1 MDEGTFRN
9 YFLSYASIDFV
20 WMLLKCIHTNVDIW
34 FSIKRREK
42 LYNLIY
48 GTFLIPLNSS
58 SPLSPH
64 THCTNVMNL
73 VGTVRTLEQ
82 VIYKFVKFAS

>member
-34 FSIKRREK
+34 FSIKRRERNYIFDIWH
-42 LYNLIY
+42 LLD
-48 GTFLIPLNSS
+48 
-58 SPLSPH
+58 SPEFVLPFVSLTH
-64 THCTNVMNL
+64 TALM
-73 VGTVRTLEQ
+73 
-82 VIYKFVKFAS
+82 S